1 MLPVK
6 VLLLAMLFST
16 ATFAAE
22 VTVNPGK
29 YFDYYHMPYLLQPG
43 KYQVNDAY
51 GFNDGG
57 QFEVLVPKQYF
68 PVPAPNCRENIII
81 RMPWSEHETTKK
93 ALFETLLSAR
103 KPVPV
108 ILELNPYVKV
118 VQQQPLSL
126 ELTYCNVFFRHRN
139 GDYFSRL

>member
-1 MLPVK
+1 
-6 VLLLAMLFST
+6 MLFSS
-16 ATFAAE
+16 ATFAVE

-29 YFDYYHMPYLLQPG
+29 YSDYYHMPYLLQPG

-68 PVPAPNCRENIII
+68 PVPAPNCRRNIII
-81 RMPWSEHETTKK
+81 RMPWSEHEATKK
-93 ALFETLLSAR
+93 ALYETLLTATE
-103 KPVPV
+103 PVPV
-108 ILELNPYVKV
+108 ILELNPYVEV
-118 VQQQPLSL
+118 LQEQPLSL

-139 GDYFSRL
+139 GDYYRHL